1 MVDAV
6 KELRI
11 LGGSAKGTV
20 LETPRRGTRP
30 SPSRLREAVF
40 DALQFAPRT
49 PFLDLYAGTGA
60 IGLEAASRGFPV
72 TLVERARPAAA
83 VLRRNA
89 RRAGLDVEVLE
100 ADALR
105 VARDRPDAYGV
116 AFVAPPYPGDL
127 TRIFTAVLDAHP
139 VASGGRWLLQHPS
152 RYDATAALAD
162 ALARVGAAPPRVRR
176 YGSNAVTEVR
186 RP

>member
-1 MVDAV
+1 MKD
-6 KELRI
+6 LRI
-11 LGGSAKGTV
+11 LGGVAKGAV
-20 LETPRRGTRP
+20 LDTPRRGTRP

-40 DALQFAPRT
+40 DALQFAPRA

-72 TLVERARPAAA
+72 TLVERASPAAT

-100 ADALR
+100 ADAVR

-116 AFVAPPYPGDL
+116 TFVAPPYPDDL
-127 TRIFTAVLDAHP
+127 ARIFAAVLDARC
-139 VASGGRWLLQHPS
+139 VAPGGRWLLQHPT
-152 RYDATAALAD
+152 RFDAVAALD
-162 ALARVGAAPPRVRR
+162 GPLARLGGDAPRVRR